1 MNKYKILVVED
12 DPALLHSMRIRLGS
26 EGYEVLSAQDA
37 YQAVS
42 SAAKHRPDL
51 LILDIHIPAGDGF
64 SIQERVHK
72 MPGMEGTPII
82 FVTGDAS
89 ATLGDKAL
97 EVGAR
102 WLLRKP
108 FNSGDLI
115 QIVRQTALEWERTRP
130 ALTAVPLL

>member
-12 DPALLHSMRIRLGS
+12 DPALLHSMRIRLGA

-64 SIQERVHK
+64 SIQERVRK
-72 MPGMEGTPII
+72 MPGMELTPII

-89 ATLGDKAL
+89 QTLGDKTH

-108 FNSGDLI
+108 FNSRDLI
-115 QIVRQTALEWERTRP
+115 QIVRQTAAEWEAQRP
-130 ALTAVPLL
+130 ALTAVPLV